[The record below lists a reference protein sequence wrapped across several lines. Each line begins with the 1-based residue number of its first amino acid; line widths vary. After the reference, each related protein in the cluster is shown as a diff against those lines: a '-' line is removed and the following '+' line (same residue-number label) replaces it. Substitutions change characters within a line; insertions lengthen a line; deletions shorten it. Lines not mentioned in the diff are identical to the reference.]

1 MSEANSFLLL
11 PLNFTNRINQKTA
24 PRIERKRDSIEYERS
39 EYLGQFYSPT
49 LFYIFKGFLKF
60 LDTH

>member
-39 EYLGQFYSPT
+39 EYLGQFLALPS
-49 LFYIFKGFLKF
+49 FNSFNSFNSF
-60 LDTH
+60 RQV